1 MKRRRRVYES
11 DELKSDN
18 IVGEKEK
25 QNQQKAM
32 EDCEEPKRKVKR
44 SKKNRKQF
52 KEEDD
57 ENASPTAT
65 PTGNNGTEPVQQ
77 QPQQAAAPVAQEQNN
92 QDKPNPA
99 VDYILQ
105 ALKDREEKLKQQH
118 DQQFAAQ
125 RQVYD
130 QDFQDFMKD
139 IEQYIADNKK

>member
-1 MKRRRRVYES
+1 MKRRRKVYES

-25 QNQQKAM
+25 QDQQKAM
-32 EDCEEPKRKVKR
+32 EDCEEPKNKVKH
-44 SKKNRKQF
+44 SKKNRKQM

-57 ENASPTAT
+57 ESATPSAT
-65 PTGNNGTEPVQQ
+65 PTGNNGTEPVE
-77 QPQQAAAPVAQEQNN
+77 QPLGTPVPAD
-92 QDKPNPA
+92 DKEEDEPNPA

-139 IEQYIADNKK
+139 IETYIAANKK

>member
-1 MKRRRRVYES
+1 MKRRRKIYES
-11 DELKSDN
+11 DDLKREN
-18 IVGEKEK
+18 IVGEEEK
-25 QNQQKAM
+25 QNQQEAM
-32 EDCEEPKRKVKR
+32 ENCEEPKRRAKR
-44 SKKNRKQF
+44 SKRVRKQI
-52 KEEDD
+52 KDEDD
-57 ENASPTAT
+57 ENATPSAT
-65 PTGNNGTEPVQQ
+65 PTGNNGTEPVEQ
-77 QPQQAAAPVAQEQNN
+77 QPQPAVVPVDQEQKD
-92 QDKPNPA
+92 QDEPNPA